1 MCAGFVTLKISLG
14 LETLGALVTFKWA
27 FIAVASHVD
36 FKIRAGSVGLFAAL
50 PGTFFHWIAFMH
62 NLHVTS

>member
-36 FKIRAGSVGLFAAL
+36 FKIRAGSVGLVAAL
-50 PGTFFHWIAFMH
+50 PGTFFY
-62 NLHVTS
+62 